1 MGKVSRDQSR
11 EIRLLKASLRDR
23 EDELTQARDKRYKFG
38 SSMRRLGYDEGFDQ
52 GFAEGFGKGFD
63 KGFLNRPSA
72 EPVKESGYARAEES
86 AEKAGEDN

>member
-1 MGKVSRDQSR
+1 
-11 EIRLLKASLRDR
+11 
-23 EDELTQARDKRYKFG
+23 
-38 SSMRRLGYDEGFDQ
+38 MRRLGYDEGFDQ
-52 GFAEGFGKGFD
+52 GFTEGFGKGFD